1 VLFLD
6 IYNYLKKLLKKRTKR
21 HAMIHKALHTKWR
34 KRNPLKDMGDLW
46 CSRKVKSSC
55 SLSGNCHACLLKNIT
70 INLIIER
77 RLQLLIKKNSTKNII
92 IETNVRA
99 IDTKYYNEYNN

>member
-21 HAMIHKALHTKWR
+21 HAMIHKALQEKWR

-70 INLIIER
+70 INLIIE
-77 RLQLLIKKNSTKNII
+77 
-92 IETNVRA
+92 TNVRA

>member
-1 VLFLD
+1 
-6 IYNYLKKLLKKRTKR
+6 
-21 HAMIHKALHTKWR
+21 MIHKTLDKKWR

-46 CSRKVKSSC
+46 CPRKIKSSC

-77 RLQLLIKKNSTKNII
+77 RLQLLIKKNITKNII

>member
-6 IYNYLKKLLKKRTKR
+6 IYNYLKKMLKKRTKR
-21 HAMIHKALHTKWR
+21 QAMIHKTLHKKWR
-34 KRNPLKDMGDLW
+34 NMNPLKDMGDLW
-46 CSRKVKSSC
+46 CSRRVNSSC

-77 RLQLLIKKNSTKNII
+77 RLQLLINKK
-92 IETNVRA
+92 
-99 IDTKYYNEYNN
+99 